1 MVLRR
6 VVPSALLNDS
16 RVVLEGRQ
24 DERLPPE
31 QVYVSPTSRRV
42 YDGSRGDT
50 LVQLPPDAT
59 EVKRT
64 TWWIRLP
71 WRRREELSHPPSFSQ
86 NSRIEEMPR
95 HWYDSPEGM
104 QRLRLEL
111 MEMKRYFPDFDL
123 YVDENDAVLF
133 KGEIEGIGEA
143 RITYPENYPSQK
155 FSMIFLSESESL
167 NQELQTV
174 LSQYSTITPAGSLIV
189 AMRLILKRRK
199 EKVEPVVPDSRG
211 KAEAQ
216 AGNPTDE

>member
-1 MVLRR
+1 VVLRR

-16 RVVLEGRQ
+16 RVVMEGRP
-24 DERLPPE
+24 DERLPTG
-31 QVYVSPTSRRV
+31 QVYVSPTSGKV
-42 YDGSRGDT
+42 YDGFRGNT
-50 LVQLPPDAT
+50 LAQLPSDAT

-71 WRRREELSHPPSFSQ
+71 WRKREKLSPPQSFSL
-86 NSRIEEMPR
+86 NSRIEGMPR
-95 HWYDSPEGM
+95 YWYDSPEGM

-123 YVDENDAVLF
+123 YIDENDAMLF

-155 FSMIFLSESESL
+155 FSTILPSESESL
-167 NQELQTV
+167 KQELQTV
-174 LSQYSTITPAGSLIV
+174 LSQYPTITPASSLIV

-211 KAEAQ
+211 KGEAQ